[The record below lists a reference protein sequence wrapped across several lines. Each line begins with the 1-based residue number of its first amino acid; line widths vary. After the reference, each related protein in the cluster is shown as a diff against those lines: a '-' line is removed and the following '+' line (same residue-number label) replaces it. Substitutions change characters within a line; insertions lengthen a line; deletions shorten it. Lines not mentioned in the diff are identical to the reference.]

1 MNKSFRVFCWV
12 DLGSSFRKSEHYPIL
27 FSSAKGF
34 RLPRSSYELAWN
46 VLQEVPLAL
55 HIFFF
60 QQNSQA
66 IFECETKVLIIVSGL
81 MGPATSATLN
91 QSDANLLHIMT
102 RPLAFSRAFGSSLVF
117 PVSFHWLPVIFCFAL
132 IGCWSY
138 SRYGVRSLIEVRI
151 ERFETIAESYWNLK
165 TMFIL
170 RQPGM
175 FQFFYPLL
183 TVTLRKSFSIQTR
196 HFLSCLAS
204 SASLSINNQV
214 ETWNYFRGNFKMFQ
228 IHFSVDIFNSK
239 LGNIG
244 LPLFSFISAILF
256 FIKDF

>member
-81 MGPATSATLN
+81 MGPATSATLSTN
-91 QSDANLLHIMT
+91 QMQTYYTSWLGHSRFPAYLAVLLFF
-102 RPLAFSRAFGSSLVF
+102 LWVF
-117 PVSFHWLPVIFCFAL
+117 
-132 IGCWSY
+132 IGCLWYSVSLWLVVDPTLDMVLGHWSKWELKGLKPL
-138 SRYGVRSLIEVRI
+138 RNRI
-151 ERFETIAESYWNLK
+151 EI
-165 TMFIL
+165 
-170 RQPGM
+170 
-175 FQFFYPLL
+175 
-183 TVTLRKSFSIQTR
+183 
-196 HFLSCLAS
+196 
-204 SASLSINNQV
+204 
-214 ETWNYFRGNFKMFQ
+214 
-228 IHFSVDIFNSK
+228 
-239 LGNIG
+239 
-244 LPLFSFISAILF
+244 
-256 FIKDF
+256 

>member
-1 MNKSFRVFCWV
+1 
-12 DLGSSFRKSEHYPIL
+12 
-27 FSSAKGF
+27 
-34 RLPRSSYELAWN
+34 
-46 VLQEVPLAL
+46 
-55 HIFFF
+55 
-60 QQNSQA
+60 
-66 IFECETKVLIIVSGL
+66 
-81 MGPATSATLN
+81 
-91 QSDANLLHIMT
+91 MT
-102 RPLAFSRAFGSSLVF
+102 WSLAFSRAFGSSLVF

-138 SRYGVRSLIEVRI
+138 SRYGVGSLIEVSRGI
-151 ERFETIAESYWNLK
+151 VLK
-165 TMFIL
+165 SKDDVYSPAT
-170 RQPGM
+170 GYVSV
-175 FQFFYPLL
+175 FYPLL
-183 TVTLRKSFSIQTR
+183 TVTSRKSFSIQTR